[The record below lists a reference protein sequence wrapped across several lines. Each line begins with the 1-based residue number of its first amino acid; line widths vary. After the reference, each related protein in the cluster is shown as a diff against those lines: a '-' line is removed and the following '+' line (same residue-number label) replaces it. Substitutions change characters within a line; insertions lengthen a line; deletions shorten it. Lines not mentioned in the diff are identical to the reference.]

1 MRSDQL
7 RVVRRER
14 LRVLVKEF
22 KTVAEV
28 ARRSGVSEKYLSQVI
43 NEVVQQRGKSARS
56 LGDTSAAKLEAG
68 CGKPT
73 GWMDIPTD
81 ALFAAGFVPD
91 DGPAHSPPAPHGK
104 VVPWV
109 VPSDLSD
116 DWVLVERRSIK
127 LAAGNGTVVFE
138 HEKLPPLAFRSEY
151 LREKRV
157 RSNNNLVIC
166 YAEGDSM
173 EPSFRDRDVLLCDT
187 GQTEIID
194 GEVYALDYGGELRV
208 KRLRKRF
215 DGGLLIQSD
224 NAARFPPE
232 VLTATDSVHIKI
244 LGRVLWRGGSV

>member
-1 MRSDQL
+1 MDNKSTRRRRLDDAI
-7 RVVRRER
+7 RVAGGIPALAR
-14 LRVLVKEF
+14 LADL
-22 KTVAEV
+22 
-28 ARRSGVSEKYLSQVI
+28 SEKYLRQITTGYQGAKDRAPRQV
-43 NEVVQQRGKSARS
+43 GDAAAR
-56 LGDTSAAKLEAG
+56 KIEAG
-68 CGKPT
+68 LKKPR
-73 GWMDIPTD
+73 GWMDTPTP
-81 ALFAAGFVPD
+81 AEIAADYVPQN
-91 DGPAHSPPAPHGK
+91 PVPTAQ
-104 VVPWV
+104 VVPWAT
-109 VPSDLSD
+109 PADLSD

-138 HEKLPPLAFRSEY
+138 HEKLPPLAFRGEY

-157 RSNNNLVIC
+157 RSHNNLVIC

-215 DGGLLIQSD
+215 DGGLLILSD
-224 NAARFPPE
+224 NAAKFPPE
-232 VLTATDSVHIKI
+232 VLTAMDSVHIKI